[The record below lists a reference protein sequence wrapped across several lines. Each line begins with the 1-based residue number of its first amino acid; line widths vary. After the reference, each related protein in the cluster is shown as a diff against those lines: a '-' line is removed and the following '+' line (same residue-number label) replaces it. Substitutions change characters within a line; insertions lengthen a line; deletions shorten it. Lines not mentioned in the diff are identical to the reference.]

1 MTKHIK
7 QITAQA
13 QDSYIGDIVGGAALM
28 IILVAGLHLPGL
40 F

>member
-1 MTKHIK
+1 MTKRIK
-7 QITAQA
+7 HITAQA
-13 QDSYIGDIVGGAALM
+13 QDSYLGDIVGGAALM